1 MRNVACHFIIVYL
14 SAEICA
20 YFIIMFLNIYYFIFR
35 KTSSKKGKTSI
46 LEDNPTISVEEV
58 DDDQEPDEEGY
69 QSDEESSEEDED
81 FSERRELYV
90 NGNTTL

>member
-1 MRNVACHFIIVYL
+1 
-14 SAEICA
+14 
-20 YFIIMFLNIYYFIFR
+20 
-35 KTSSKKGKTSI
+35 

>member
-1 MRNVACHFIIVYL
+1 MACHFIIVYL

-35 KTSSKKGKTSI
+35 KTSSKKVKTSI